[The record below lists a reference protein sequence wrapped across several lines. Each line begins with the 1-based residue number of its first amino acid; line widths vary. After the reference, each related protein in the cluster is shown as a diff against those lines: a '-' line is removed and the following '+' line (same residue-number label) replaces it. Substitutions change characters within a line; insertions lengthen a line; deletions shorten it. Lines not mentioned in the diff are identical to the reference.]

1 MPFSAAK
8 LKKLQITLTRPVEL
22 EAYEYINDTQV
33 IYSDIIRFPVGTVFS
48 GLKEDTGYIS
58 GISSEIGGKRYFA
71 YIPRAG
77 EWTLQRD
84 DQKFIGYY
92 HGGKRNTRKTKK
104 TNTRKGR
111 TYSYRRR

>member
-1 MPFSAAK
+1 MPFSARQ

-22 EAYEYINDTQV
+22 EAYEYIDNQQHT
-33 IYSDIIRFPVGTVFS
+33 YSGIKRFPVGTVFS

-58 GISSEIGGKRYFA
+58 GISSDIGGKRYFA
-71 YIPRAG
+71 FIPRAG
-77 EWTLQRD
+77 EWTLERD

-104 TNTRKGR
+104 TTTRKGR
-111 TYSYRRR
+111 T